1 MRILLVEDDR
11 GIAQTIKEGLKH
23 HHVVDVTYT
32 GQKGLTQAQSSE
44 IEYDT
49 IILDVSLPDI
59 DGVQICARLRDSR
72 ISTPILMLTA
82 KDAVQDKVKALDA
95 GADDYLTKPFH
106 FAELQAR
113 LRALQRRQSRA
124 FQGSVLK
131 VGELTL
137 DPANRTVT
145 HGKQPVDLRRKEF
158 LLLEYLMRHVN
169 QVMTRTMILENVW
182 EEDADPTTNTIDVHI
197 KYLRDKIDKPF
208 ATTYLRTVHGLG
220 YKLTDI

>member
-23 HHVVDVTYT
+23 QHVVDVTYT